1 MAVNKPPLTPPNP
14 MSPNL
19 QGVLWAL
26 LSTAIFA
33 LVAALAKIASGE
45 YHVLQILFIRQVV
58 VFLAA
63 LPSIAGNFPQSLRTQ
78 YPKLHLI
85 RLVGAFLALSCSIW
99 AVSVLPLTTAITLTF
114 AQVFFVTLLAMWV
127 LNEPVGRHRI
137 TAVVCGFAGVL
148 FATRPGVSGFFDVYA
163 LVPILGAFGAAM
175 AVTSIRRLSQTEST
189 ATLLA
194 YQAIFVGALAGIP
207 MIWLWETP
215 DTQGW
220 VLMLGMG
227 ALSSVGQ
234 WIGVKALRLGEASV
248 VTNIQ
253 YMKLIYAAI
262 LGYILFLEIPDSYT
276 LIGAAIIIGSSVYMM
291 HRERRLKIG
300 ADKSAFA
307 GPRA

>member
-1 MAVNKPPLTPPNP
+1 MASNKQSVTPPNQ

-19 QGVLWAL
+19 RGVLWAL

-33 LVAALAKIASGE
+33 LVAALAKIASGQ

-58 VFLAA
+58 VFFAA
-63 LPSIAGNFPQSLRTQ
+63 VPSIAGNFPHSLRTQ
-78 YPKLHLI
+78 HPKLHLI
-85 RLVGAFLALSCSIW
+85 RLIGAFLALSCSIW
-99 AVSVLPLTTAITLTF
+99 AVSVLPLTTAITLSF
-114 AQVFFVTLLAMWV
+114 AQVFFVTLLAMWF

-137 TAVVCGFAGVL
+137 TAVVFGFVGVL

-163 LVPILGAFGAAM
+163 LIPILGALGAAM

-207 MIWLWETP
+207 MFWLWEVP
-215 DTQGW
+215 DAQGW
-220 VLMLGMG
+220 MLMIGMG

-276 LIGAAIIIGSSVYMM
+276 LIGAAIIIGSSGYMM

-300 ADKSAFA
+300 AEKSAFA
-307 GPRA
+307 GPRN